1 MRKQYTYHELTFIK
15 YEFDVYHDGELVDR
29 FYVWDEEIFDRIRE
43 MESSGYTFG
52 YLPDEVE
59 EAKNTYEHQL
69 KNMIKGEDK

>member
-29 FYVWDEEIFDRIRE
+29 FYVWDGEIFDRIKE
-43 MESSGYTFG
+43 IESRGYTLG

-69 KNMIKGEDK
+69 KNMIKGEKE